1 MSFADALDDLDAA
14 NGPKW
19 KAEPKQ
25 ATVRARLEWFLR
37 KRKLKKEIPGFS
49 ASVSSFASSDVT
61 FAEHV
66 RLWGG
71 TSVSNARIGRFTYL
85 AGTKTAN
92 ITIGSFCSIGPGTR
106 LGGMGDHPTYMIST
120 HPVFYSTLKQSGTTF
135 TDVDYFDELKQTHI
149 GHDVWVGAN
158 AVVLDGVRVGNGAI
172 IAAGAVVT
180 SDVPAYAI
188 VGGTPAKVIK
198 FRFTDTEIARLEYL
212 KWWNFPT
219 DLLREHAD
227 LIRAANVD
235 VLFEKLAVKA
245 LKPVLGITYRKPLTP
260 ISERDQ
266 PAPPFTKEYARANSE
281 AES

>member
-1 MSFADALDDLDAA
+1 MSFADALDDLDAT

-37 KRKLKKEIPGFS
+37 KRSLKKGIPGFS

-85 AGTKTAN
+85 AGTKAAN
-92 ITIGSFCSIGPGTR
+92 ISIGSFCSIGPGTR
-106 LGGMGDHPTYMIST
+106 LGGMGDHPTHMIST

-135 TDVDYFDELKQTHI
+135 TDIDYFDELKPTRI
-149 GHDVWVGAN
+149 GNDVWIGTN

-172 IAAGAVVT
+172 IAAGAVVA

-188 VGGTPAKVIK
+188 VGGVPAKVIK
-198 FRFTDTEIARLEYL
+198 FRFADTDIARLEYL

-227 LIRAANVD
+227 LIRAGNVD
-235 VLFEKLAVKA
+235 VLFEKLAVRA
-245 LKPVLGITYRKPLTP
+245 LKPVLGLSYGRPLRRV
-260 ISERDQ
+260 SERKQ
-266 PAPPFTKEYARANSE
+266 SAPPFTKGYTHADSVAGS
-281 AES
+281 